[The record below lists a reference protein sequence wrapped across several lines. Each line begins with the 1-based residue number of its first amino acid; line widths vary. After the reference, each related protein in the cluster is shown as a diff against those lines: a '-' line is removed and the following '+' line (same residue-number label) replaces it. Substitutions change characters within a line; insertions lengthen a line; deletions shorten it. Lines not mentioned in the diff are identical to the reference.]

1 MKTMRFLSMAAVAL
15 VGAIMAGCSSSDDDI
30 LDTPQQPGNT
40 GKVVTLTTTVNLDDG
55 GATTRALTA
64 DGVKTFAAGET
75 MALYY
80 NNGTSEVKAVSHALE
95 AGDIAEDCKSATF
108 TFELTNP
115 DKSKSVKYIYPAAIA
130 KLGTLNLNALSN
142 QQDGTL
148 AKLASDFDA
157 AASDYLDWD
166 GDNLPSADL
175 ENKLAILAVTLK
187 DNATNSDITSTIT
200 GLTIS
205 DGTNTYA
212 VTRPASEG
220 PIYVAILPTSS
231 ATINVTATDG
241 TKYYFKTLTS
251 KTYKINNGYNVSW
264 KMTYMNTTPLTV
276 EAITGGTIV
285 VNNPQSGMQYS
296 VNGGAKNT
304 VSSVGGTISVN
315 AGDKVQFYGNAQ
327 NITQYGTSNANNS
340 TEIAGGTASV
350 KVYGNI
356 MSLVNEEDFA
366 TNIDLTKDYTFS
378 YIFYNNTALTDASGL
393 FMPATKLTNSCYMY
407 MFTGCTSL
415 TAAPALPATTLATS
429 CYRGM
434 FYGCTSLTAA
444 PVLPATTLTLECYYA
459 MFNGCSS
466 LTVAPVLPA
475 TTLTNHCYQYMF
487 MNNSSLNTVTC
498 LATNISA
505 NDCTTS
511 WLNGVAATGTFT
523 KAASMT
529 GWGSGANG
537 IPSGWTVKDAE

>member
-1 MKTMRFLSMAAVAL
+1 MKTMRLLSMAAVAL

-40 GKVVTLTTTVNLDDG
+40 GKTVTLTTTIGFDDKAG
-55 GATTRALTA
+55 TRALAA
-64 DGVKTFAAGET
+64 DGTKTFAAGDQI
-75 MALYY
+75 ALIYTQDD
-80 NNGTSEVKAVSHALE
+80 GAVAKAVSAALPT
-95 AGDIAEDCKSATF
+95 GDYGNSATF
-108 TFELTNP
+108 TFTLDNP
-115 DKSKSVKYIYPAAIA
+115 DKSKAVTYIYPAAMA
-130 KLGTLNLNALSN
+130 GATDVDYSKLYSQSGGTLTDLGSNYDLATFTNA
-142 QQDGTL
+142 
-148 AKLASDFDA
+148 
-157 AASDYLDWD
+157 WD
-166 GDNLPSADL
+166 GDNLPTAML
-175 ENKLAILAVTLK
+175 TNELAILAVTLK

-212 VTRPASEG
+212 VTRPATAG

-251 KTYKINNGYNVSW
+251 KTYEINNGYNVSW

-285 VNNPQSGMQYS
+285 VKNPQSGMQYS
-296 VNGGAKNT
+296 VNNGTKNN
-304 VSSVGGTISVN
+304 VSNVGGTISVN
-315 AGDKVQFYGNAQ
+315 AGDKVQFYGNGQ

-356 MSLVNEEDFA
+356 MSLVNETDFA
-366 TNIDLTKDYTFS
+366 TNIDLTNDYTFS
-378 YIFYNNTALTDASGL
+378 YLFYHNNTLTDASGL

-415 TAAPALPATTLATS
+415 TAAPALPATTLSSS
-429 CYRGM
+429 CYRSM
-434 FYGCTSLTAA
+434 FYGCTSLTDA

-459 MFNGCSS
+459 MFNGCTS
-466 LTVAPVLPA
+466 LTAAPVLLA
-475 TTLTNHCYQYMF
+475 TTLTNNCYQYMF
-487 MNNSSLNTVTC
+487 SGCTNLSSLTC
-498 LATNISA
+498 FATNISA

-523 KAASMT
+523 KTASMT

>member
-1 MKTMRFLSMAAVAL
+1 MKTMRLLSMAALAL
-15 VGAIMAGCSSSDDDI
+15 VGAIMTACSSSDDDI
-30 LDTPQQPGNT
+30 LDTPKQPENT
-40 GKVVTLTTTVNLDDG
+40 SKTVTLTTTIGFDDKAG
-55 GATTRALTA
+55 TRALAA
-64 DGVKTFAAGET
+64 DGTKTFAAGDQI
-75 MALYY
+75 ALIYTQDD
-80 NNGTSEVKAVSHALE
+80 GAVAKAVSAALPT
-95 AGDIAEDCKSATF
+95 GDYGNSATF
-108 TFELTNP
+108 TFTLDNP
-115 DKSKSVKYIYPAAIA
+115 YKSKAVTFIYPAAMA
-130 KLGTLNLNALSN
+130 GATDVDYSKLYS
-142 QQDGTL
+142 QSDGTL
-148 AKLASDFDA
+148 TDLGCKYDLATFTNA
-157 AASDYLDWD
+157 WD
-166 GDNLPSADL
+166 GDNLPTAML
-175 ENKLAILAVTLK
+175 TNELAILAVTLK
-187 DNATNSDITSTIT
+187 DNATNSDITSTIM

-251 KTYKINNGYNVSW
+251 KTYEINNGYNVSW

-285 VNNPQSGMQYS
+285 VNNPQSGMQYL
-296 VNGGAKNT
+296 VNGGAKNN

-327 NITQYGTSNANNS
+327 NITQYGTSTADNS
-340 TEIAGGTASV
+340 THIAGGTASV

-356 MSLVNEEDFA
+356 MSLVNETDFA

-378 YIFYNNTALTDASGL
+378 FLFYHNNTLTDASGL
-393 FMPATKLTNSCYMY
+393 FMPATNLTNSCYMY

-415 TAAPALPATTLATS
+415 SAAPALPATTLSSS
-429 CYRGM
+429 CYRSM
-434 FYGCTSLTAA
+434 FYGCTSLTDA

-466 LTVAPVLPA
+466 L
-475 TTLTNHCYQYMF
+475 
-487 MNNSSLNTVTC
+487 NSVTC
-498 LATNISA
+498 LATNIGAYS
-505 NDCTTS
+505 CTS
-511 WLNGVAATGTFT
+511 YWLNGVAATGTFT